1 MQTSWVGRPN
11 ALVSVVCSGRAALL
25 DVRRIADNVDIPS
38 WNLDAGLYF
47 LQPLHNNAFAT
58 SRPDSTSHWSPTIL
72 LTSIGRSSTTLS
84 LPSTITLVRPR
95 GSRVTA
101 FWGTRMA
108 LFATPRAKSART
120 YIPGSN
126 T

>member
-47 LQPLHNNAFAT
+47 LQPLHNNAFADVQAGLHQPLVT
-58 SRPDSTSHWSPTIL
+58 DNTANLNRTQLNNVVAAQHHHIGT
-72 LTSIGRSSTTLS
+72 TEIGRASWRETLKRS
-84 LPSTITLVRPR
+84 V
-95 GSRVTA
+95 
-101 FWGTRMA
+101 
-108 LFATPRAKSART
+108 
-120 YIPGSN
+120 
-126 T
+126 